1 MDAPS
6 EDPLVRDARR
16 EAAVAAAI
24 WAGALAYTVG
34 FCSRSAYGRDPETL
48 TFVLGFPD
56 WVFWGV
62 LTPWAAVTAIT
73 IGFSL
78 WFMKDGDLGEER

>member
-1 MDAPS
+1 MKT

-16 EAAVAAAI
+16 EAGATIAI
-24 WAGALAYTVG
+24 WAGTVAYTVG
-34 FCSRSAYGRDPETL
+34 SCAWFAYGRRPETL

-62 LTPWAAVTAIT
+62 LAPWAAVTAIT
-73 IGFSL
+73 IWFSL
-78 WFMKDGDLGEER
+78 FFMKDGDLGEER